1 MRKGRMMMRKGR
13 MMMRK
18 GRMMMSNISPTFA
31 KKNAPRHGVDIME
44 HAGFKASLMMAE
56 RLKGEHVHGLPPGS
70 PVHVYPIASLPGA
83 PEEWS
88 REAGTYVCPVAP
100 DWGLWFDWTMNDEAN
115 TAIVPSVKGMNPI
128 TGQHITMINME
139 QYADKCPIHGCDLSH
154 ERFCEECGYKL
165 PPQNYVCS
173 PNTLWWD
180 GFRQPDG
187 TVRQFFFTEDEE
199 KDVAEAVIG
208 KENTVPAFGFA
219 FFKPKKAREPHVQ
232 VCGAYG
238 VYGVYGASGNSGP
251 VFRDC
256 SSMSHVTKKKM
267 FLGTSTDSNTYYYYY
282 DSSDNIITCRA
293 SGETLTSGGIASRS
307 AGAAEEVTA
316 YSCGDINIMSEEA
329 ISKRPSMYNTK
340 ALRSVAVGAGA
351 QIRQDLQKDTL
362 DVDDWKEQETAVIR
376 LYFVFEN
383 KFRNIIESGGMKDVT
398 GNDSGYLTDIPVG

>member
-1 MRKGRMMMRKGR
+1 MN
-13 MMMRK
+13 
-18 GRMMMSNISPTFA
+18 NISPTFA
-31 KKNAPRHGVDIME
+31 KKIAPRHGVDIME

-219 FFKPKKAREPHVQ
+219 FFKPKKAREPRVQ
-232 VCGAYG
+232 ARGA
-238 VYGVYGASGNSGP
+238 YGASGSSGL
-251 VFRDC
+251 VFKGGHYG
-256 SSMSHVTKKKM
+256 SSVMKKKM
-267 FLGTSTDSNTYYYYY
+267 FLGTSTDSNTYY
-282 DSSDNIITCRA
+282 DSPDNIITCSA
-293 SGETLTSGGIASRS
+293 SGETLTSGGVASSS
-307 AGAAEEVTA
+307 AGAAEEEADEVTA
-316 YSCGDINIMSEEA
+316 D
-329 ISKRPSMYNTK
+329 KTR

-362 DVDDWKEQETAVIR
+362 DVDDWKEKETAVIR

>member
-1 MRKGRMMMRKGR
+1 
-13 MMMRK
+13 
-18 GRMMMSNISPTFA
+18 
-31 KKNAPRHGVDIME
+31 
-44 HAGFKASLMMAE
+44 
-56 RLKGEHVHGLPPGS
+56 
-70 PVHVYPIASLPGA
+70 
-83 PEEWS
+83 
-88 REAGTYVCPVAP
+88 
-100 DWGLWFDWTMNDEAN
+100 
-115 TAIVPSVKGMNPI
+115 
-128 TGQHITMINME
+128 
-139 QYADKCPIHGCDLSH
+139 
-154 ERFCEECGYKL
+154 
-165 PPQNYVCS
+165 
-173 PNTLWWD
+173 
-180 GFRQPDG
+180 
-187 TVRQFFFTEDEE
+187 
-199 KDVAEAVIG
+199 
-208 KENTVPAFGFA
+208 
-219 FFKPKKAREPHVQ
+219 
-232 VCGAYG
+232 
-238 VYGVYGASGNSGP
+238 
-251 VFRDC
+251 
-256 SSMSHVTKKKM
+256 MSHVTKKKM